1 MLLQQ
6 HPLLLAAFGMD
17 VETVKQEI
25 EKAMALE
32 KLKVQWEFI
41 LKKYI
46 LWWYVY
52 FIGGYRWRE
61 GSNW

>member
-32 KLKVQWEFI
+32 KLKVQ
-41 LKKYI
+41 
-46 LWWYVY
+46 
-52 FIGGYRWRE
+52 
-61 GSNW
+61 